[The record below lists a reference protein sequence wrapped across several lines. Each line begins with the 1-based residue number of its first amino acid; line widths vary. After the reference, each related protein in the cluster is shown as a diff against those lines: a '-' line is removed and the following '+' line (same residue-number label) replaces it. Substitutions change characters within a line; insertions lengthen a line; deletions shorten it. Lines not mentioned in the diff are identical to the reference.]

1 MYLYER
7 WQGVAAKCGDDLAL
21 RDRRAGRSWTFAEL
35 AAAVDQLPVSS
46 AVTVTRA
53 TGSQLILQTLA
64 AWRDGAIFCPLETNS
79 PEPPIT
85 QGERLPDGVVHVK
98 LTSGSTGEPRGVM
111 FRAEQLAA
119 DADNII
125 ETMGLKPEWPNLG
138 VISLTHSYG
147 FSNLVLPLLLH
158 GIPLD
163 WLGDPLPGAVQS
175 AMSGEVG
182 GVFGARPYTLAAV
195 PAMWRAWQSAGVI
208 DADRIALAISAGA
221 PLPGDLERKV
231 FAASGVKIH
240 NFYGSSECGGIAY
253 DRSES
258 PRDAREVIGQA
269 MVNVEL
275 SLNDDGCLVIGGAAV
290 GDGYWPVSRE
300 NAAQLGGGRFVTSDL
315 AELLPAES
323 ADSAPMVAL
332 SGRRDDLINI
342 AGRKVSPPRVE
353 AAILRETAVKHCVVF
368 GVPSSE
374 PSRVHDS
381 VAVVAPTEDFDLEA
395 LKQGI
400 AERLQPYEMPRR
412 WWINASLEPDS
423 RGKFSRAKWRQL
435 FLAQVEPSQ

>member
-1 MYLYER
+1 MHLYER
-7 WQGVAAKCGDDLAL
+7 WQRVAAKSGDALAL
-21 RDRRAGRSWTFAEL
+21 RDRQAGQSWTFAEL
-35 AAAVDQLPVSS
+35 AAAVDKLPTSC
-46 AVTVTRA
+46 AVTVTRT
-53 TGSQLILQTLA
+53 TGSELILQTLA
-64 AWRDGAIFCPLETNS
+64 AWRDGAVFCPLEANS
-79 PEPPIT
+79 PQPPIT
-85 QGERLPDGVVHVK
+85 DGESLPTEVVHVK
-98 LTSGSTGEPRGVM
+98 LTSGSTGQPRGVL
-111 FRAEQLAA
+111 FRADQLAA

-125 ETMGLKPEWPNLG
+125 ETMGLKSEWPNLG
-138 VISLTHSYG
+138 VISLSHSYG
-147 FSNLVLPLLLH
+147 FSNLILPLLLH

-175 AMSGEVG
+175 ALLGAAERP
-182 GVFGARPYTLAAV
+182 FGDRPYTLAAV

-231 FAASGVKIH
+231 FAANGVKIH

-269 MVNVEL
+269 MANVEL
-275 SLNDDGCLVIGGAAV
+275 SLNDDGCLVVGGAAV
-290 GDGYWPVSRE
+290 GEGYWPFNQE
-300 NAAQLGGGRFVTSDL
+300 DLAQLGGGRFVTSDL

-323 ADSAPMVAL
+323 GDTVATVAL

-342 AGRKVSPPRVE
+342 AGRKVSPARVE

-381 VAVVAPTEDFDLEA
+381 VAVIAPAENFDLER
-395 LKQGI
+395 LKSEI

-412 WWINASLEPDS
+412 WWINAALEPDS
-423 RGKFSRAKWRQL
+423 RGKFSRTLWRQR
-435 FLAQVEPSQ
+435 FLNQAESSA

>member
-7 WQGVAAKCGDDLAL
+7 WQCVAAKSGDAVAL
-21 RDRRAGRSWTFAEL
+21 RDRQVGRSWTFAEL
-35 AAAVDQLPVSS
+35 AAAVDKLPTSS
-46 AVTVTRA
+46 AVTVTQA
-53 TGSQLILQTLA
+53 TGSELILQTLA
-64 AWRDGAIFCPLETNS
+64 AWRDGVAFCPLEANG

-85 QGERLPDGVVHVK
+85 EGDPLPAGVVHVK
-98 LTSGSTGEPRGVM
+98 LTSGSTGQPRGVM
-111 FRAEQLAA
+111 FRAEQLVA
-119 DADNII
+119 DADNIV
-125 ETMGLKPEWPNLG
+125 ETMGLKSEWPNLG

-163 WLGDPLPGAVQS
+163 WLGDPLPAAVH
-175 AMSGEVG
+175 AALLGEG
-182 GVFGARPYTLAAV
+182 DRLFADHPYTLAAV
-195 PAMWRAWQSAGVI
+195 PAMWRAWHAAGVI

-221 PLPGDLERKV
+221 PLPGDLERKA
-231 FAASGVKIH
+231 FATSGVKIH

-269 MVNVEL
+269 MANVEL
-275 SLNDDGCLVIGGAAV
+275 SINDDGCLVIGGAAV
-290 GDGYWPVSRE
+290 GEGYWPSSQE
-300 NAAQLGGGRFVTSDL
+300 NSEQLGGGRFVTSDL
-315 AELLPAES
+315 AELLPADTG
-323 ADSAPMVAL
+323 DSAPMVAL
-332 SGRRDDLINI
+332 SGRRDDLINV

-353 AAILRETAVKHCVVF
+353 AAILREAAVKHCVVF

-381 VAVVAPTEDFDLEA
+381 VAVVAPAENFDLEA
-395 LKQGI
+395 LKSGI

-423 RGKFSRAKWRQL
+423 RGKFSRSKWRQR
-435 FLAQVEPSQ
+435 FLEQADSNA